1 MSLSKR
7 LELARDVD
15 VLGQLLIATR
25 QGAIENL
32 EVLERVATVS
42 IRTMNGKYPCHDGG
56 ARRSDVRGHEDDRS
70 HRSME
75 CNAKM

>member
-1 MSLSKR
+1 
-7 LELARDVD
+7 
-15 VLGQLLIATR
+15 
-25 QGAIENL
+25 
-32 EVLERVATVS
+32 VLERVATVS